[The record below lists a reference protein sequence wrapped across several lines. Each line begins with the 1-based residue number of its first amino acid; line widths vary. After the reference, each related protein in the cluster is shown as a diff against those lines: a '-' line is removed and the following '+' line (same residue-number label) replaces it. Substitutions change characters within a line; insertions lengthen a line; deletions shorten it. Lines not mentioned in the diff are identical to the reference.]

1 MRIPIMLLTLPILAL
16 ATPNL
21 EKRQTTDSKPS
32 LLSSAVSQLIS
43 LYIPTSV
50 YPALSSAAAAHTL
63 TGDVASLLASALT
76 ATAIPAWISAVP
88 TQYSANI
95 ASLESRVSELRGA
108 VSVGSI
114 EGAPRVVTTTG
125 DGGVVAVTT
134 VPGASALS
142 TGTAGSASTTMLT
155 GTNTRSIT
163 ATGTGGS
170 GSGSGSTQ
178 AAASTSRSSSGFA
191 MATEV
196 PAAIMGVAGLL
207 GLVVAL

>member
-1 MRIPIMLLTLPILAL
+1 M
-16 ATPNL
+16 
-21 EKRQTTDSKPS
+21 
-32 LLSSAVSQLIS
+32 
-43 LYIPTSV
+43 
-50 YPALSSAAAAHTL
+50 
-63 TGDVASLLASALT
+63 
-76 ATAIPAWISAVP
+76 P

-134 VPGASALS
+134 VPGAS
-142 TGTAGSASTTMLT
+142 TGTASASTTMLT
-155 GTNTRSIT
+155 GTNTRST
-163 ATGTGGS
+163 TAMATGTGGS

-207 GLVVAL
+207 GLVAAL

>member
-1 MRIPIMLLTLPILAL
+1 MRIPIILLTLPILTL

-134 VPGASALS
+134 VPGASAS
-142 TGTAGSASTTMLT
+142 GTGTAGGASMTMLT
-155 GTNTRSIT
+155 GTNTRSAM
-163 ATGTGGS
+163 ATGTG